1 MGKTVAIFN
10 QKGGVGKT
18 TTCVNFAAALG
29 DRGKKTLLVDAD
41 PQGNTTSGVGV
52 DKSVIANSTY
62 DILINKIPAK
72 DIVTQTQFKNLYIL
86 PATMNLAGAEL
97 ELAEAE
103 DRYTAL
109 KKALAPLVAD
119 FDYIVIDC
127 PPSLGLLS
135 LNALTASDTLI
146 VPLQCEY
153 YALEGLSQLLSTVRT
168 VKQYYNEHL
177 ELEGVVY
184 TMYDSRLKLT
194 QQVIDEVNKYF
205 PNKAYNTMIP
215 RSVKLAEAP
224 SFGLPV
230 IYYEK
235 YSKPSFAYKKFAD
248 EFLKKQKKWKF

>member
-1 MGKTVAIFN
+1 MGKTIAIFN

-18 TTCVNFAAALG
+18 TTCVNLAAALG
-29 DRGKKTLLVDAD
+29 AKGKKTLLVDVD
-41 PQGNTTSGVGV
+41 PQGNSTSGIGI
-52 DKSVIANSTY
+52 DKTDIEYSTY
-62 DILINKIPAK
+62 DILINKVPARG
-72 DIVTQTQFKNLYIL
+72 IMLETGFKHLYLL
-86 PATMNLAGAEL
+86 PANMNLAGAEL
-97 ELAEAE
+97 ELAESE
-103 DRYTAL
+103 DRFFAL
-109 KKALAPLVAD
+109 KKAISPLCMD
-119 FDYIVIDC
+119 FEFIIIDC

-168 VKQYYNEHL
+168 VKQHYNEHI

-184 TMYDSRLKLT
+184 TMYDSRLKLN

-205 PNKAYNTMIP
+205 PNKAYKTMIP

-224 SFGLPV
+224 SYGKPV

-235 YSKPSFAYKKFAD
+235 YCKASFAYKRLAD
-248 EFLKKQKKWKF
+248 EIIKQQ